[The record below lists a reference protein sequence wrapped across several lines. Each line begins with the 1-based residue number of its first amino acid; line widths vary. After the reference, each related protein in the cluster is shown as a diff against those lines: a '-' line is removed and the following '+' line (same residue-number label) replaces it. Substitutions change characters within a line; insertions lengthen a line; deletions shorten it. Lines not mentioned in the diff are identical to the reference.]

1 MRVCVFCGSSAG
13 ARPEYTAAAQG
24 LGKLLADRGV
34 GLVYGGAMVGLMGAV
49 ANGALAA
56 GGHVIGVIP
65 RTLLE
70 KELAHQ
76 GISDLRVVETMHQ
89 RKAMMSD
96 LADAF
101 IALPGSIGTLEELFE
116 VWTWAQLGLHRK
128 PIGLLDV
135 LGYYHPLIAFLDRA
149 VTERFMR
156 QQLREMVLVDENP
169 ETLLTR
175 MASYEPPK
183 VEKWIDRK
191 QT

>member
-1 MRVCVFCGSSAG
+1 MRICVFCGSSAG
-13 ARPEYTAAAQG
+13 ARPEYTVAAQG
-24 LGKLLADRGV
+24 LGKLLADRGI

-56 GGHVIGVIP
+56 GGHVTGVIP

-70 KELAHQ
+70 KEIAHQ
-76 GISDLRVVETMHQ
+76 GINDLRVVETMHQ
-89 RKAMMSD
+89 RKALMSE
-96 LADAF
+96 LSDAF

-135 LGYYHPLIAFLDRA
+135 RGYYLPLIAFLDRA
-149 VTERFMR
+149 VTEHFMR
-156 QQLREMVLVDENP
+156 PQLREMVLVDENA
-169 ETLLTR
+169 ELLLTR
-175 MASYEPPK
+175 MATYEAPK
-183 VEKWIDRK
+183 VEKWIDRR